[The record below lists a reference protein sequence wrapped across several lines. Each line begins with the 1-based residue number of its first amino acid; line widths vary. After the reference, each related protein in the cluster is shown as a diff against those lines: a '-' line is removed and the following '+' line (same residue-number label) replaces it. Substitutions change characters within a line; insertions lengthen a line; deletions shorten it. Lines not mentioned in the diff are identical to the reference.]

1 MRLTAL
7 LVSGFMES
15 MAAWPRMGLT
25 MDIAEKEREKKAMPV
40 SPGRPK
46 GVPNKTTQ
54 ILKDAILKA
63 AEQAGNK
70 VGDDGMVSYLEVQA
84 TENPGPF
91 MSLLGKVLPMQVTGV
106 DGGAVTVELV
116 KRVIVDPKHSNG

>member
-1 MRLTAL
+1 
-7 LVSGFMES
+7 
-15 MAAWPRMGLT
+15 
-25 MDIAEKEREKKAMPV
+25 MDEKERPKKAMPV

-54 ILKDAILKA
+54 LLKDAILKA

-91 MSLLGKVLPMQVTGV
+91 MSLLGKVLPMQVTGA